1 MITLK
6 PILDKKEYSDAIESI
21 IMDFLTTNFYAP
33 IYSVIEPIEE
43 YYNEATYTPEQ
54 IVIAA
59 LRSGQIQYVNGKFT
73 GNFTAK
79 ISKALESMGAKFNK
93 VTKTY
98 NLSRDALSITVKDA
112 IGYAGMIAAMRQKLL
127 LEALAAM
134 DIEKAMPELNKL
146 LQVPLDTILED
157 LDEQAYLS

>member
-21 IMDFLTTNFYAP
+21 IMDFLTTHFYAP

-43 YYNEATYTPEQ
+43 YYNATEYTAEQ

-73 GNFTAK
+73 GQFTAK
-79 ISKALESMGAKFNK
+79 ISKALESLGAKFNK

-98 NLSRDALSITVKDA
+98 NLLS
-112 IGYAGMIAAMRQKLL
+112 
-127 LEALAAM
+127 
-134 DIEKAMPELNKL
+134 
-146 LQVPLDTILED
+146 
-157 LDEQAYLS
+157 

>member
-6 PILDKKEYSDAIESI
+6 PILDKKEYSDAIEVV

-73 GNFTAK
+73 GQFTAK
-79 ISKALESMGAKFNK
+79 ISKALESLGAKFNK

-98 NLSRDALSITVKDA
+98 NLDRNLLSITVKDA
-112 IGYAGMIAAMRQKLL
+112 IGYAGMI
-127 LEALAAM
+127 
-134 DIEKAMPELNKL
+134 
-146 LQVPLDTILED
+146 
-157 LDEQAYLS
+157 S